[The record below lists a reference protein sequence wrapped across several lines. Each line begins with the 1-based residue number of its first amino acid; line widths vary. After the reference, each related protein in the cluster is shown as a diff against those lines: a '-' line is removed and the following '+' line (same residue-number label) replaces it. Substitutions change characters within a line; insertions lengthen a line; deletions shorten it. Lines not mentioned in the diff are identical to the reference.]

1 MFDDAARAAL
11 GAIREGAQGAGGLAK
26 KGALAFTLGVPTAAA
41 WEGTRRVMSPELY
54 KSKATITSEVPAS
67 TNMGNASGGA
77 SAIAASP
84 FEQAKSAL
92 AEAALAEALHD
103 IKARNSVL

>member
-11 GAIREGAQGAGGLAK
+11 GAFREGAAGAGGLAK

-54 KSKATITSEVPAS
+54 KSKATITSEVPVS
-67 TNMGNASGGA
+67 TNMGNAGGSAPAA
-77 SAIAASP
+77 SSP

>member
-11 GAIREGAQGAGGLAK
+11 GAIRQGAEGTGGLLK

-54 KSKATITSEVPAS
+54 KSKATINSNVPAPAGVTS
-67 TNMGNASGGA
+67 SGVA
-77 SAIAASP
+77 AAPSAY
-84 FEQAKSAL
+84 ENAKSAL

-103 IKARNSVL
+103 IKARSSVL